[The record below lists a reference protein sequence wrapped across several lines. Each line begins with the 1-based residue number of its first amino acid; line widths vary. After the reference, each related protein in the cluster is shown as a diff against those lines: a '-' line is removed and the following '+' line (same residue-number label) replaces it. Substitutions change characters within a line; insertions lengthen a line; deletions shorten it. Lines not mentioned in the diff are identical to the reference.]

1 MSDVDQP
8 SICRQSQ
15 IPLQR
20 LGGLALSLSQVEP
33 WQGARRNRSHCE
45 ALAVVSKATVGVE
58 KTWQSYAI
66 TAITMCTRHFVELP
80 QQPWMKAL
88 FASWRKFSN
97 TAS

>member
-8 SICRQSQ
+8 SIVDSLKFPCN
-15 IPLQR
+15 
-20 LGGLALSLSQVEP
+20 GLALSSQVEP
-33 WQGARRNRSHCE
+33 QGARRNRSHCE

-66 TAITMCTRHFVELP
+66 TAITMCTRQFVELP